1 MLPGVAARA
10 GRAHTGG
17 TMSDERDKKDEETPE
32 EPAKQFAQ
40 GIGMLFKAAKGAA
53 AGIKKELDRTNVG
66 KAFEDAG
73 REFARAAT
81 NVVEHVSAEISG
93 KKRPQ
98 SQPPPPHEHEGV
110 GAAPPRGRDDE
121 DEDEFDGVKPKKPAG
136 PAPGEPG
143 FRIAVDEDDD
153 EKKSG

>member
-1 MLPGVAARA
+1 
-10 GRAHTGG
+10 
-17 TMSDERDKKDEETPE
+17 MSDEHDEKGKEKETPE
-32 EPAKQFAQ
+32 EPAKQFAE

-53 AGIKKELDRTNVG
+53 KGIKKELDRTNVG

-98 SQPPPPHEHEGV
+98 SQPPPPEQEGV
-110 GAAPPRGRDDE
+110 GAAVPREHADADA
-121 DEDEFDGVKPKKPAG
+121 DEFDGVTPKKPAG
-136 PAPGEPG
+136 PTPGDPG
-143 FRIAVDEDDD
+143 FRIAVDDDD

>member
-1 MLPGVAARA
+1 
-10 GRAHTGG
+10 
-17 TMSDERDKKDEETPE
+17 MSDEHDKKDKETPE
-32 EPAKQFAQ
+32 EPAKQFAE

-66 KAFEDAG
+66 RAFEDAG

-98 SQPPPPHEHEGV
+98 SQPPPPEQEDVGV
-110 GAAPPRGRDDE
+110 TPPRERDE
-121 DEDEFDGVKPKKPAG
+121 DDEFDGVKPKKPAG
-136 PAPGEPG
+136 PTPEDPG
-143 FRIAVDEDDD
+143 FRIAVDDDD
-153 EKKSG
+153 EKKKSG

>member
-1 MLPGVAARA
+1 
-10 GRAHTGG
+10 
-17 TMSDERDKKDEETPE
+17 MSDKHDEKDKETPE
-32 EPAKQFAQ
+32 APAKQFAE

-53 AGIKKELDRTNVG
+53 AGIKKELDRTHVG

-93 KKRPQ
+93 KKKPQ
-98 SQPPPPHEHEGV
+98 SQPPPPEHEGV
-110 GAAPPRGRDDE
+110 EFTPPHERDAADD
-121 DEDEFDGVKPKKPAG
+121 DFDGVTPKKPAG
-136 PAPGEPG
+136 PTPEDPG
-143 FRIAVDEDDD
+143 FRIAVDDD

>member
-1 MLPGVAARA
+1 
-10 GRAHTGG
+10 
-17 TMSDERDKKDEETPE
+17 MSDERNDEKDKDKDKETPE
-32 EPAKQFAQ
+32 EPAKQFAE

-53 AGIKKELDRTNVG
+53 AGIKKEIDRTNVG

-93 KKRPQ
+93 KKRPG
-98 SQPPPPHEHEGV
+98 SQPPQPPRQEGVGVTPPHE
-110 GAAPPRGRDDE
+110 RDDA
-121 DEDEFDGVKPKKPAG
+121 DDFDGVTAKKPTG
-136 PAPGEPG
+136 PTPEDPG
-143 FRIAVDEDDD
+143 FRIAVDDDD

>member
-1 MLPGVAARA
+1 
-10 GRAHTGG
+10 
-17 TMSDERDKKDEETPE
+17 MSDEHDEKDKGKEKPE
-32 EPAKQFAQ
+32 EPAKQFAE

-53 AGIKKELDRTNVG
+53 KGIKKELDRSNVG

-93 KKRPQ
+93 KKRPE
-98 SQPPPPHEHEGV
+98 SQPPPTPEREGV
-110 GAAPPRGRDDE
+110 GFTPPKEHDG
-121 DEDEFDGVKPKKPAG
+121 EDEFDGVTAKKPDG
-136 PAPGEPG
+136 PRPEDPG
-143 FRIAVDEDDD
+143 FRIAVDED

>member
-1 MLPGVAARA
+1 
-10 GRAHTGG
+10 
-17 TMSDERDKKDEETPE
+17 MSNEHDDAKDPKKDAERE
-32 EPAKQFAQ
+32 EPAKQFAE

-53 AGIKKELDRTNVG
+53 AGIKKELDKTNVG

-93 KKRPQ
+93 KKRPE
-98 SQPPPPHEHEGV
+98 SQTPP
-110 GAAPPRGRDDE
+110 APPREGVHAPHE
-121 DEDEFDGVKPKKPAG
+121 DQEADEFDGVTAKKPAG
-136 PAPGEPG
+136 PTPEDPG
-143 FRIAVDEDDD
+143 FRIAVDD

>member
-1 MLPGVAARA
+1 
-10 GRAHTGG
+10 
-17 TMSDERDKKDEETPE
+17 MSDEHNNEKDKDKETPE
-32 EPAKQFAQ
+32 EPAKQFAE

-98 SQPPPPHEHEGV
+98 SQPPPPPEREGV
-110 GAAPPRGRDDE
+110 GFAVPKEHADADA
-121 DEDEFDGVKPKKPAG
+121 DEFDGVTPKKHAG
-136 PAPGEPG
+136 PTPEDPG
-143 FRIAVDEDDD
+143 FRIAVDDD